1 VKTVLWSLAL
11 VNAAAAASA
20 FFVSIGVAGSVKDV
34 LQVLGGCSLLT
45 VVGLLY
51 LIVSKLGPTRGW
63 WPHSIQPT

>member
-1 VKTVLWSLAL
+1 
-11 VNAAAAASA
+11 
-20 FFVSIGVAGSVKDV
+20 
-34 LQVLGGCSLLT
+34 LT